1 MDGARRTRRGGLRAT
16 ALATALLALPTLL
29 PACSSDDDG
38 PTRVLLVG
46 DSLMNQL
53 GTALED
59 QVGPGAQVRNE
70 AVFGSGLLSPWYFD
84 WPPHLRRVL
93 EDYDPDVVVF
103 LFVGNYDLDTG
114 RYWESADGDVIADPT
129 SREFFTAWR
138 RQAEQM
144 GERAA
149 EDASVAWILPPPMG
163 ERKRQPIVEGLREVY
178 AAVADDTGADTI
190 DANDVLADPDGGFLA
205 RGRDLQGRSAPLRS
219 FDGVHLAPA
228 GAAVLAADVLESL
241 DL

>member
-1 MDGARRTRRGGLRAT
+1 MAIL
-16 ALATALLALPTLL
+16 ALATLL
-29 PACSSDDDG
+29 PACASADDG

-53 GTALED
+53 GTAFED
-59 QVGPGAQVRNE
+59 QVGPGVQVRNE

-93 EDYDPDVVVF
+93 EAYDPDVVVF

-114 RYWESADGDVIADPT
+114 RYAETADGDLIRDPT
-129 SREFFTAWR
+129 SSAFFTAWQQ
-138 RQAEQM
+138 QAEQM

-163 ERKRQPIVEGLREVY
+163 ERERQPIVAGLRDVY

-190 DANDVLADPDGGFLA
+190 DANDVLADPDGGYLA
-205 RGRDLQGRSAPLRS
+205 RGRDLQGRPAPLRS
-219 FDGVHLAPA
+219 FDGVHLTSA
-228 GAAVLAADVLESL
+228 GAAVLAAEVIDAL